1 VVNPRPVRRH
11 RKPLVVR
18 AIVVLAILVVGGL
31 VFWLLHPSA
40 DTPNTA
46 STTLTTTTAPAS
58 RSPDADAADPVV
70 RGRLL
75 SLLPIPPK
83 LATAALPRD
92 ALAKLGCEK
101 NSDPGGPLSSTYT
114 LVRDKA
120 ALGGTFE
127 LKQVRR
133 RRDAS

>member
-1 VVNPRPVRRH
+1 VRRD
-11 RKPLVVR
+11 RKP
-18 AIVVLAILVVGGL
+18 
-31 VFWLLHPSA
+31 
-40 DTPNTA
+40 
-46 STTLTTTTAPAS
+46 STTLTTTTGPAS
-58 RSPDADAADPVV
+58 RSPDADAADPVA

-75 SLLPIPPK
+75 SLLPPEYPSEACK
-83 LATAALPRD
+83 PAALPRD
-92 ALAKLGCEK
+92 ALAKLSCEK

-133 RRDAS
+133 RRDAR